1 MPAAAGGPRILLRRL
16 REIMAEQASAQT
28 RLDKLVMV
36 IAANMVAEVCSIYL
50 RRAGNALELFA
61 TEGLNRDA
69 VHRTRMRS
77 GEGLVGFVADAAE
90 PINLSNAAEHPR
102 FAYRPETGEDPYR
115 SFLGVPIVRGG
126 QVYGVL
132 TVQNRAA
139 RQYDEEEVEA
149 LQTVAMV
156 LAEVVAHGAL
166 FDIAE
171 LDEPELRADRPRAY
185 RGEGLSEGVA
195 VGHVVLH
202 EPRVR
207 VDRMIADDPQVELE
221 RLDEALGSLRA
232 SVDDMLDSSE
242 LDLTGESR
250 EVIEAYRLFAQDQG
264 WQQRLKDAVRT
275 GLTADAAVERVQ
287 DELRLRVAR
296 AGDPFL
302 RERLHD
308 LEDLARRL
316 QRHLSGG
323 QDGTSLPRDAVLVA
337 RAMGPAE
344 LLDYGRSG
352 VVALVLED
360 AATTSHVAIVARAMR
375 IPVVGSIKGITDAA
389 RAGDIIVVDGET
401 GETHLRPPV
410 EIVAAFEARQTL
422 IAQRVAQI
430 AAVRDLPAVTRDGV
444 PIRLMMNAGLLL
456 DMPHLLESG
465 ADGVGLFRTELQFMI
480 GQTMPRLADQI
491 SFYKRVIEAAG
502 EKPIV
507 FRTLD
512 LGGDKI
518 LPYGRWEREEN
529 PALGWR
535 AIRIA
540 LDRPALLRYQVR
552 ALSERRGGRTLRLLL
567 PMVSDVS
574 EFNAARALVDRELER
589 ARLMWPTAAQ
599 ADARRRDARSARADV
614 HAAANSAQRR
624 FRFDRVERPV
634 PVHVRRR
641 PHQSAR
647 GQALR
652 FAEPGRADDDPPDR
666 EERGRGRRRCFAVR
680 GDGRPAA
687 RGHGAD
693 RAGPAHVVDAA
704 GQYRSGEDDGA
715 QPRHARS
722 RAIRRKALR
731 SHRSQPAYPSGR
743 LCRRARDCRQIAMV
757 GRPIAVAG
765 RSAGQE
771 QIQGEWWSRSV
782 WPRR

>member
-1 MPAAAGGPRILLRRL
+1 MPPVAGGPRILLRRL
-16 REIMAEQASAQT
+16 REIMAEQTSAQT

-61 TEGLNRDA
+61 TEGLNPAA
-69 VHRTRMRS
+69 VHRTRMRA
-77 GEGLVGFVADAAE
+77 GEGLVGLVADTAE
-90 PINLSNAAEHPR
+90 PVNLSNAPEHPH

-156 LAEVVAHGAL
+156 MAEVVAHGAL

-195 VGHVVLH
+195 VGPVVLH

-207 VDRMIADDPQVELE
+207 VDRMIADDPQVELH
-221 RLDEALGSLRA
+221 RLAEALDALRA
-232 SVDDMLDSSE
+232 SVDELLDSSE
-242 LDLTGESR
+242 LDLSGESR

-264 WQQRLKDAVRT
+264 WQQRLRDAVNT
-275 GLTADAAVERVQ
+275 GLTAEAAVERVQ

-316 QRHLSGG
+316 QHHLGG
-323 QDGTSLPRDAVLVA
+323 EEEVAVLPRDAILVA

-344 LLDYGRSG
+344 LLDYGRNG
-352 VVALVLED
+352 VVGMILED
-360 AATTSHVAIVARAMR
+360 AAATAHVAIVARAMR
-375 IPVVGSIKGITDAA
+375 IPVVGNVKGITDNA
-389 RAGDIIVVDGET
+389 RAGDVVVLDGES
-401 GETHLRPPV
+401 GELHLRPPA
-410 EIVAAFEARQTL
+410 EIVSAFEMRKTL

-430 AAVRDLPAVTRDGV
+430 AAVRDLPAVTKDGV
-444 PIRLMMNAGLLL
+444 HIKLMMNAGLLI
-456 DMPHLLESG
+456 DMPHLVESG
-465 ADGVGLFRTELQFMI
+465 ADGIGLFRTELQFMI
-480 GQTMPRLADQI
+480 GQTMPRLADQTA
-491 SFYKRVIEAAG
+491 FYAQVIEAAG
-502 EKPIV
+502 NKPVV

-535 AIRIA
+535 ALRIA

-552 ALSERRGGRTLRLLL
+552 ALSAASAGRTLRVLL

-574 EFNAARALVDRELER
+574 EFNAARALIDRELER
-589 ARLMWPTAAQ
+589 ARLMSLPQPKQTLVGAMLEVPALMFMLPQ
-599 ADARRRDARSARADV
+599 ILRSADFV
-614 HAAANSAQRR
+614 SVGSNDLFQ
-624 FRFDRVERPV
+624 FM
-634 PVHVRRR
+634 
-641 PHQSAR
+641 
-647 GQALR
+647 
-652 FAEPGRADDDPPDR
+652 
-666 EERGRGRRRCFAVR
+666 FAVDR
-680 GDGRPAA
+680 TNARVAKRYDPLNPAGLSVIRQIVKSA
-687 RGHGAD
+687 A
-693 RAGPAHVVDAA
+693 DAA
-704 GQYRSGEDDGA
+704 GDVSLCGEMAGRPLEA
-715 QPRHARS
+715 M
-722 RAIRRKALR
+722 ALIGLGLR
-731 SHRSQPAYPSGR
+731 TLSMQPANIGPVKMMVRSLDTREVTQFVEKLCGR
-743 LCRRARDCRQIAMV
+743 TDHSLRTRLAAFAAERGIVIR
-757 GRPIAVAG
+757 
-765 RSAGQE
+765 
-771 QIQGEWWSRSV
+771 
-782 WPRR
+782 

>member
-1 MPAAAGGPRILLRRL
+1 MPPAAGGPRILLRRL
-16 REIMAEQASAQT
+16 REIMAEQVSAQT
-28 RLDKLVMV
+28 RLDKLVML

-61 TEGLNRDA
+61 TEGLNPSA
-69 VHRTRMRS
+69 VHNTRMKA
-77 GEGLVGFVADAAE
+77 GEGLVGLVADSAE
-90 PINLSNAAEHPR
+90 PINLTNAPEHPR

-171 LDEPELRADRPRAY
+171 LDEPELRADRPRAF

-195 VGHVVLH
+195 VGQVVLH

-207 VDRMIADDPQVELE
+207 VDRLIADDPVAEQV
-221 RLDEALGSLRA
+221 RLDQALDSLRV
-232 SVDDMLDSSE
+232 SVDEMLESGE

-264 WQQRLKDAVRT
+264 WRQRLRDAIHT
-275 GLTADAAVERVQ
+275 GLTAEAAVERVQ

-296 AGDPFL
+296 AGDPYL

-316 QRHLSGG
+316 QRHLNGG
-323 QDGTSLPRDAVLVA
+323 ENGDAFPTNAIVVA
-337 RAMGPAE
+337 RALGPAE

-352 VVALVLED
+352 MVALVLED

-375 IPVVGSIKGITDAA
+375 IPLVGNIEGIADTA
-389 RAGDIIVVDGET
+389 RAGDAVAVDGES
-401 GETHLRPPV
+401 GEVHLRPLP
-410 EIVAAFEARQTL
+410 EIVSAFAARRTL
-422 IAQRVAQI
+422 MAQRVAEI
-430 AAVRDLPAVTRDGV
+430 AKVRDLPAVTKDGV
-444 PIRLMMNAGLLL
+444 HIKLMMNAGLLI
-456 DMPHLLESG
+456 DMPHLAESG

-480 GQTMPRLADQI
+480 GQTMPRLADQTA
-491 SFYKRVIEAAG
+491 FYRRVIDAADNR
-502 EKPIV
+502 PVV

-512 LGGDKI
+512 LGGDKV

-552 ALSERRGGRTLRLLL
+552 ALLAASAGRTLCLLL
-567 PMVSDVS
+567 PMVSDVA

-589 ARLMWPTAAQ
+589 ARLLCQPQPRQTLVGAMLEVPALMFMLPQILRSADFVSIGSNDLLQFVFAVDRTNPRVAKRYDALNPAALTLIRQIVQSAAQ
-599 ADARRRDARSARADV
+599 AGGDLSLCGEMAGRPLEAMALIGLGLRTLSMQPANIGPVKMMVRSLDTREVAQFVDKLCGRTD
-614 HAAANSAQRR
+614 HSLRTRLAA
-624 FRFDRVERPV
+624 
-634 PVHVRRR
+634 
-641 PHQSAR
+641 
-647 GQALR
+647 
-652 FAEPGRADDDPPDR
+652 FAA
-666 EERGRGRRRCFAVR
+666 ERG
-680 GDGRPAA
+680 
-687 RGHGAD
+687 
-693 RAGPAHVVDAA
+693 
-704 GQYRSGEDDGA
+704 
-715 QPRHARS
+715 
-722 RAIRRKALR
+722 IALK
-731 SHRSQPAYPSGR
+731 
-743 LCRRARDCRQIAMV
+743 
-757 GRPIAVAG
+757 
-765 RSAGQE
+765 
-771 QIQGEWWSRSV
+771 
-782 WPRR
+782 